1 MFCTSTNVKR
11 HHLSDKRRNEYVLR
25 LYIFL
30 FFRFMIAH
38 RTTKFFYKK
47 KTIVYL
53 EISIIIE
60 RIHKHMQVLMH
71 VLTRVIIWFFF

>member
-1 MFCTSTNVKR
+1 
-11 HHLSDKRRNEYVLR
+11 
-25 LYIFL
+25 
-30 FFRFMIAH
+30 MIAH